1 MLDTDELRCLVFAAV
16 FVEVI
21 LWLLDHQCIPVGPN
35 KLTKFTQCPDAH
47 PMFYEVSRI
56 RPHELGGIFESFGDL
71 QPDLGEPSR
80 AVAISG
86 EHGKHFAIAGVC
98 PEAEGD
104 LLKGLSRRLTSSI
117 ATILIETCDEWWLK
131 CFRHTWFYR

>member
-71 QPDLGEPSR
+71 QPDLGEPCS
-80 AVAISG
+80 
-86 EHGKHFAIAGVC
+86 
-98 PEAEGD
+98 GD
-104 LLKGLSRRLTSSI
+104 LRR
-117 ATILIETCDEWWLK
+117 A
-131 CFRHTWFYR
+131 R